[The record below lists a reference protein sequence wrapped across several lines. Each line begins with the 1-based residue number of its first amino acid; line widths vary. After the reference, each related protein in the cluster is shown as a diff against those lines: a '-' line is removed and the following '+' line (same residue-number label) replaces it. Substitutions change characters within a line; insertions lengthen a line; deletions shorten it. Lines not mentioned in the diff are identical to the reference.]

1 MKRPTSVAD
10 QRSAAS
16 VLYCVEVLPG
26 DIRRGGDGD
35 QGNPVARAVR
45 RRLGCAVEVRRE
57 HLELDGIAVR
67 LAADVL
73 AWLQD
78 WRAGLL
84 VQPLTFFLLVAAKT
98 LARIDAS
105 GEHLG
110 YLVALSSSASVFL
123 RPNNLQSNWEACVHA
138 AN

>member
-1 MKRPTSVAD
+1 MKRSQNVAD

-26 DIRRGGDGD
+26 DIRRGGDSE

-73 AWLQD
+73 DWLRV

-84 VQPLTFFLLVAAKT
+84 VQPITFFLQIAAKT
-98 LARIDAS
+98 LARIDAN
-105 GEHLG
+105 GEKLG
-110 YLVALSSSASVFL
+110 HLVALSSSASVFL
-123 RPNNLQSNWEACVHA
+123 RPDCMVSNWEKLVHA